1 MNILIPVLVTA
12 LSFVAG
18 CSVGNSSQE
27 RADFELSKSQVVCK
41 PVKSELQQL
50 RYGYQQR
57 RITHKCV
64 FEHVVTMDE
73 KDYQASLKLGQ
84 YIK

>member
-1 MNILIPVLVTA
+1 MNILLPVLLTI
-12 LSFVAG
+12 LSFVVG
-18 CSVGNSSQE
+18 FSIGNSSQGN
-27 RADFELSKSQVVCK
+27 ADFELSKSQVACK
-41 PVKSELQQL
+41 AVKSEVQQL

-73 KDYQASLKLGQ
+73 KEYQTNLRLGQ